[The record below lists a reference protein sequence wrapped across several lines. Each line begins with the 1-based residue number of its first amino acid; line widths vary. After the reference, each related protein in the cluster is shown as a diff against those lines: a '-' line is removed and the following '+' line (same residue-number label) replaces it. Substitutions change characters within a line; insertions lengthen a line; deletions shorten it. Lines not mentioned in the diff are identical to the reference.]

1 MTHSCILKK
10 SPWDSKYIPQNPIYY
25 LTPTIYNSLLLC
37 FNFRACS
44 VSFKT
49 RDERLEIG
57 KNTSKYLAF
66 ILSNADRMQK
76 GMFFALFILA
86 FSRYTF

>member
-44 VSFKT
+44 MSFKI

-57 KNTSKYLAF
+57 KNTSKYL
-66 ILSNADRMQK
+66 ISLLSRADRKQESM
-76 GMFFALFILA
+76 A
-86 FSRYTF
+86 FDPYICLCY

>member
-10 SPWDSKYIPQNPIYY
+10 SPWDSKYIPQNPTIYIY
-25 LTPTIYNSLLLC
+25 KSPTIYNSLLLC

-57 KNTSKYLAF
+57 KNTSKYL
-66 ILSNADRMQK
+66 ISLLSRADRKQESM
-76 GMFFALFILA
+76 A
-86 FSRYTF
+86 FGPYIRSCC